1 MRFQQLIKNLL
12 LLKLLV
18 VKLRMLIVKI
28 ENTIIIVI

>member
-18 VKLRMLIVKI
+18 VKLRMLIVKL